1 MDTQEERPVLYT
13 LNPLAAANIID
24 ILECEINEHY
34 ARRDHRIVISG
45 VNFKATITVWFDPFR
60 RCHAMT
66 LYYGTKFISSL
77 DISSDQRRITKD
89 QASVWQSLGNI
100 SSPEMKAF
108 SYDKYLSDDDC
119 SDLMQLFASLFNVVD
134 SGFTKRAL

>member
-1 MDTQEERPVLYT
+1 MDTQEEQPVLYT
-13 LNPLAAANIID
+13 LNPPAAADIIK
-24 ILECEINEHY
+24 ILEDEIDEHH
-34 ARRDHRIVISG
+34 ARHDHRIVVSG
-45 VNFKATITVWFDPFR
+45 DNFKATITVWFDPFR
-60 RCHAMT
+60 RCHSMT

-77 DISSDQRRITKD
+77 DLSSHQRRITKD
-89 QASVWQSLGNI
+89 QAFVWQSLGNI

-119 SDLMQLFASLFNVVD
+119 SDLMQAFASLFNVVD